1 MATAVLLLWVFTAA
15 AGARVLFSSNL
26 GGRRT
31 AGAEEQPAPAT
42 KQSVS
47 VAKQPAPA
55 AVSAGPPPSAPGS
68 EAAPVS
74 KREARR
80 MERQRWDP
88 PTLVRSRS
96 EPMPG
101 LRDLVEFA
109 HPALGVIG
117 LAFWLG
123 YALVH
128 NRTLAWIAFG
138 LAAVTACVGL
148 TWFTANLRA
157 ARRRPD
163 AADAPSFS
171 ARLVATHGGAAAV
184 TFALA
189 ALTALT
195 AHAR

>member
-1 MATAVLLLWVFTAA
+1 MAIAVLLLWLFTAA
-15 AGARVLFSSNL
+15 AGTRVLFSSNL

-31 AGAEEQPAPAT
+31 AGAEEQPAPA
-42 KQSVS
+42 
-47 VAKQPAPA
+47 
-55 AVSAGPPPSAPGS
+55 AVSAGLPSAAGSEAGPVSEAGPGS
-68 EAAPVS
+68 EAGPVS

-123 YALVH
+123 YTLVH
-128 NRTLAWIAFG
+128 NRALAWIAFG

-157 ARRRPD
+157 ARRQPD
-163 AADAPSFS
+163 AAGAPSFS